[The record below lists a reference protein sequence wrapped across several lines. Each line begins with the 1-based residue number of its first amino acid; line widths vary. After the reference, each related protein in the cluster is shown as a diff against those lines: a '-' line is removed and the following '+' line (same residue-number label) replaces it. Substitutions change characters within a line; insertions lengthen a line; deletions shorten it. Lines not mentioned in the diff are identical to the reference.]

1 MQKRLFPWTMLMCAK
16 SLQSCPI
23 LCDPVDCNLPDSSV
37 HGILQA
43 RILEQ
48 VAMPFSRG
56 SPRPRDQTHVSQ
68 SPALASGFFITSAT
82 WEFQKERA
90 HPDPEPGTSH
100 AEARTVPCR
109 PTSQPPY
116 ADGYVDGYLLTRVC
130 IHSKLY
136 L

>member
-1 MQKRLFPWTMLMCAK
+1 MCAK

-56 SPRPRDQTHVSQ
+56 SPQPRDQTQ
-68 SPALASGFFITSAT
+68 SLSLLHWQADSLPLVPPGNSKKKGLIRILNLVPLMPRQELYPVDQPAS
-82 WEFQKERA
+82 
-90 HPDPEPGTSH
+90 
-100 AEARTVPCR
+100 R
-109 PTSQPPY
+109 PMLMVMLMAIY
-116 ADGYVDGYLLTRVC
+116 
-130 IHSKLY
+130 
-136 L
+136 